1 MAVSIPFPR
10 QFGYGLAAMTRP
22 DHSQGNETHFG
33 FRTVPEGDKA
43 RLVRGVFDSV
53 ASRYDVMNDLMSG
66 GIHRLWKAAMIDWLN
81 PHGPITVLDVAG
93 GTGDI
98 AFRILDRAPQSRV
111 IVADIN
117 AAMLEQGRDR
127 YLDRGAIDQAR
138 LGRLT
143 WACMDA
149 ETLAL
154 PDRSVDAYTIA
165 FGIRNVTHIEA
176 ALAEAYRVLK
186 PGGRFL
192 CLEFSTVR
200 NPALAKVY
208 DIYSFNLLPKLG
220 GIVANDAE
228 SYRYLVES
236 IRRFPNQERFAAMI
250 EAAGFRNV
258 AMRDLTGGIA
268 ALHSARRI

>member
-1 MAVSIPFPR
+1 MS
-10 QFGYGLAAMTRP
+10 QTGP
-22 DHSQGNETHFG
+22 DSSETHFG
-33 FRTVPEGDKA
+33 FRTVREAEKA

-53 ASRYDVMNDLMSG
+53 ASRYDIMNDLMSG
-66 GIHRLWKAAMIDWLN
+66 GVHRLWKAAMIDWLN
-81 PHGPITVLDVAG
+81 PHGEISVLDVAG

-98 AFRILDRAPQSRV
+98 AFRILDRAPQSKV

-117 AAMLEQGRDR
+117 AAMLEQGRNR
-127 YLDRGAIDQAR
+127 AIDQAR

-149 ETLAL
+149 EKLSL

-176 ALAEAYRVLK
+176 ALSEAFRVLK

-200 NPALAKVY
+200 NPALAKIY
-208 DIYSFNLLPKLG
+208 DLYSFNLLPKIG
-220 GIVANDAE
+220 GIVASDAD

-236 IRRFPNQERFAAMI
+236 IRRFPNQERFAEMI
-250 EAAGFRNV
+250 TAAGFRNV
-258 AMRDLTGGIA
+258 AVRDLSGGIA

>member
-1 MAVSIPFPR
+1 MS
-10 QFGYGLAAMTRP
+10 QTGP
-22 DHSQGNETHFG
+22 DSSETHFG
-33 FRTVPEGDKA
+33 FRTVRESDKA

-53 ASRYDVMNDLMSG
+53 AGRYDIMNDLMSG

-81 PHGPITVLDVAG
+81 PHGAITVLDVAG

-98 AFRILDRAPQSRV
+98 AFRILDRAPQSKV

-117 AAMLEQGRDR
+117 ASMLEQGRNR
-127 YLDRGAIDQAR
+127 SLDRGAIDQAG
-138 LGRLT
+138 LGRMT

-149 ETLAL
+149 EKLSL

-176 ALAEAYRVLK
+176 ALSEAYRVLK

-200 NPALAKVY
+200 NPALGKIY
-208 DIYSFNLLPKLG
+208 DIYSFNLLPKIG
-220 GIVANDAE
+220 GMVANDAD

-236 IRRFPNQERFAAMI
+236 IRRFPNQERFAEMI
-250 EAAGFRNV
+250 TDAGFRNV
-258 AMRDLTGGIA
+258 AVRDLSGGIA

>member
-1 MAVSIPFPR
+1 
-10 QFGYGLAAMTRP
+10 MTRP
-22 DHSQGNETHFG
+22 DYTADSETHFG

-66 GIHRLWKAAMIDWLN
+66 GVHRLWKAAMIDWLN
-81 PHGPITVLDVAG
+81 PHGVITVLDVAG

-117 AAMLEQGRDR
+117 ASMLGQGRNR
-127 YLDRGAIDQAR
+127 AIDQAR

-149 ETLAL
+149 EKLAL
-154 PDRSVDAYTIA
+154 PDRSMDAYTIA

-208 DIYSFNLLPKLG
+208 DIYSFSLLPKLG
-220 GIVANDAE
+220 GIVASDAE

-250 EAAGFRNV
+250 ETAGFRNV
-258 AMRDLTGGIA
+258 AVRDLTGGIA

>member
-1 MAVSIPFPR
+1 MSQPDP
-10 QFGYGLAAMTRP
+10 TRNSNP
-22 DHSQGNETHFG
+22 GNETHFG
-33 FRTVPEGDKA
+33 FRSVPEGDKA

-66 GIHRLWKAAMIDWLN
+66 GVHRLWKAAMIDWLN
-81 PHGPITVLDVAG
+81 PHGAITVLDVAG

-98 AFRILDRAPQSRV
+98 AFRILDRAPQSNV

-117 AAMLEQGRDR
+117 ASMLEQGRNR
-127 YLDRGAIDQAR
+127 AIDQAR

-149 ETLAL
+149 EKLGL

-200 NPALAKVY
+200 NPALAKIY
-208 DIYSFNLLPKLG
+208 DIYSFNLLPKIG
-220 GIVANDAE
+220 GIVADDAD

-236 IRRFPNQERFAAMI
+236 IRRFPSQERFAAMI

-258 AMRDLTGGIA
+258 AVRDLTGGIA
-268 ALHSARRI
+268 AMHSARRI